1 MGYNKAR
8 EEKKWLKWK
17 AAEEA
22 QMREAGVDE
31 KVIALLH
38 SYDWAQFNADRRYY
52 EHQADINGPVELVTA
67 STAEENPHSVDK
79 LLDEI
84 DNEQLLYLLKQ
95 TEHLTLQIV
104 LWKMEG
110 YTSKEISRFSGLSES
125 AINFRIFYLRKKTK
139 KILAP
144 SNN

>member
-38 SYDWAQFNADRRYY
+38 TYDWAQFNADRRYY
-52 EHQADINGPVELVTA
+52 EHQADINGPVVQNPVKRSARSGGTA
-67 STAEENPHSVDK
+67 RPF
-79 LLDEI
+79 
-84 DNEQLLYLLKQ
+84 
-95 TEHLTLQIV
+95 QI
-104 LWKMEG
+104 KRRE
-110 YTSKEISRFSGLSES
+110 TP
-125 AINFRIFYLRKKTK
+125 LRKSWVT
-139 KILAP
+139 
-144 SNN
+144 